1 MDVLTPEQRQ
11 KNMSRIRGKETKP
24 EIIVRKFLFSR
35 GVRYRKNDR
44 KLPGHPDIVF
54 PKYHTVVF
62 VNGCF
67 WHGHENCRYYRLPK
81 TNTVFW
87 RNKIERNK
95 ERDSEII
102 TRLESLG
109 WKAIIVWECEIK
121 TKTEMESRL
130 RDLYN
135 SIIGKSG

>member
-24 EIIVRKFLFSR
+24 EIIVRKYLFSR

-44 KLPGHPDIVF
+44 RLPGHPDIVF

-95 ERDSEII
+95 ERDREII

-109 WKAIIVWECEIK
+109 WKVIIVWECEIK

-135 SIIGKSG
+135 SMIGKSG

>member
-24 EIIVRKFLFSR
+24 EIIVRKYLFSR

-44 KLPGHPDIVF
+44 RLPGHPDIVF

>member
-95 ERDSEII
+95 ERDRGNI

-109 WKAIIVWECEIK
+109 WKVIIVWECEIK